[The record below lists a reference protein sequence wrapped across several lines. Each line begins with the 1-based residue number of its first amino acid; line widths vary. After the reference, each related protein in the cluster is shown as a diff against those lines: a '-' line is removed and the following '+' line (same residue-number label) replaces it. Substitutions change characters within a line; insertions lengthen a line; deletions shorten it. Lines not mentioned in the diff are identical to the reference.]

1 MWRDSFA
8 RYALAGWIRSPSA
21 ASTLVTGN
29 RASQSIS
36 RSGCRVR
43 SSRANATSRWAWPS
57 PIGDEMYQG
66 ALAPGA
72 PARPYAPLRAARG
85 ARRVRALG
93 ETAHQQVDL
102 HRVARLGP
110 VTGTLERDESSPD
123 QLGEGRSRVVRTDG
137 VGGPMRDQ
145 DRAADPGRA
154 LAYARRVREPRG
166 ELGRDERLGGGLQA
180 PADRVLALLGRM
192 RLAEHLGEEELE
204 KVLVVLEPVVA
215 VPLLPP
221 LVGVVPALEH
231 RLGIGA
237 RRGRGERKRRG
248 DGHHSRHT

>member
-36 RSGCRVR
+36 RSGCSVR

-137 VGGPMRDQ
+137 VGGPMHDQ
-145 DRAADPGRA
+145 DRAADPGRE
-154 LAYARRVREPRG
+154 LAYARRVRERG
-166 ELGRDERLGGGLQA
+166 ASWVETSVSPAVSRPQPIA
-180 PADRVLALLGRM
+180 PSRCLVECGSLNIW
-192 RLAEHLGEEELE
+192 E
-204 KVLVVLEPVVA
+204 KKNS
-215 VPLLPP
+215 
-221 LVGVVPALEH
+221 
-231 RLGIGA
+231 
-237 RRGRGERKRRG
+237 RK
-248 DGHHSRHT
+248 SSQCSSQC